1 MGIWMNAGEHQKVSK
16 EEQIQR
22 IERKDTR
29 REDTHIVMTQNV
41 VAALRSGTSPRH
53 ATPRTVS
60 SFSAASGSPR
70 HPQFQRLGPVERRQ
84 VDDRLL
90 LVGMGKYMMEVTSAS
105 LVSRA
110 QSLLTTAF
118 SMVVGQA

>member
-1 MGIWMNAGEHQKVSK
+1 M
-16 EEQIQR
+16 
-22 IERKDTR
+22 
-29 REDTHIVMTQNV
+29 
-41 VAALRSGTSPRH
+41 
-53 ATPRTVS
+53 
-60 SFSAASGSPR
+60 
-70 HPQFQRLGPVERRQ
+70 ERRQ

-118 SMVVGQA
+118 SMVVGPGLTEKLIAIDMISLR